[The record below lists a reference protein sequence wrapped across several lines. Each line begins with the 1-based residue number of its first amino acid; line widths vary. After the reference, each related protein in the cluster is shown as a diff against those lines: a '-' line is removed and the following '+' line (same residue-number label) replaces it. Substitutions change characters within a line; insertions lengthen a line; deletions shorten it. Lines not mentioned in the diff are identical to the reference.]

1 MTNIPTEPS
10 FGGLWFYGKK
20 MYVAY
25 KGSWLWTRRWT
36 ACYIL
41 ESSNISQFS
50 HPVHWRG
57 RCGCDSTSLIAIL
70 HSELEL
76 LPDVEELS
84 LLLVSSVFESTEF

>member
-25 KGSWLWTRRWT
+25 KGSWPWSRRWI

-50 HPVHWRG
+50 HPVYQRG
-57 RCGCDSTSLIAIL
+57 RCGFVSTSLIVIL

-76 LPDVEELS
+76 LPDVEEHF